1 MDLCEVPPQPVGKI
15 VDFEMRNQA
24 MKTGRIVCLA
34 AALAGVVCDAQ
45 QVQTAQAAA
54 GEGDDF
60 AIVSRGPHGRTW
72 ENSDGQRV
80 EEIADRLQMGTRKS
94 VAPKLHAWRIANE

>member
-24 MKTGRIVCLA
+24 MKTGRIVWHA
-34 AALAGVVCDAQ
+34 AALVGGVCDGQQAQ
-45 QVQTAQAAA
+45 TTQAA
-54 GEGDDF
+54 GDGDF
-60 AIVSRGPHGRTW
+60 SIVSRGPHGRTW
-72 ENSDGQRV
+72 KNSDGQRV